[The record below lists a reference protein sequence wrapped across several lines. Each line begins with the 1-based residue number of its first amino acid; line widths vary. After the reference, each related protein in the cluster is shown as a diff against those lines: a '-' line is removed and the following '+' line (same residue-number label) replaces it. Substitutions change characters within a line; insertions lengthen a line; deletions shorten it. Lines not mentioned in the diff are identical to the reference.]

1 MHRASRALTLL
12 PIIGLATGGGAADDE
27 LARIAYERQRAVG
40 HALMADTMYAS
51 TPSQPMTPHAQSP
64 PHAEYGAWE
73 PSAPAEW
80 PPLRVVGKSAEDE
93 DERAEDLFRD
103 HISSIVQSKC
113 VNCHVDGGVSG
124 NTRLV
129 FVTAD
134 NGDHESVNLRRLDD
148 FLATVENGEQLIL
161 AKIRGES
168 HGGGVQV
175 EAGSEAFA
183 QMEQFLNVLGGNTA
197 VASITP
203 ENLFDTVKPVPQ
215 RTVLR
220 RAALILAGRIP
231 TDEEYASIQEIGI
244 RSAIRNLMTGPGF
257 HQFLVRSANDRLLT
271 DREST
276 VLSSR
281 SEEPLVEYVNEWVRR
296 CEQSGGDTYSEA
308 FDLWYRGVQYGARRA
323 PLELIAHV
331 VQNDLPYTEILTA
344 DYIMANPWTA
354 PVYGSATAFDNP
366 DDVHEFKPSK
376 YVSHYLYDDSRE
388 TEYSDLCGR
397 RIVDPGDLRR
407 EFPHAGILNTKA
419 FLQRYPTTTTNRNRA
434 RARWT
439 YQHFLGIDIEALAP
453 RTINPD
459 ALADTD
465 NPTLKNPA
473 CTACHDTLDPVA
485 GAYQNYAA
493 TGNYRG
499 NFGGQDSLDFF
510 YKNNPPGGKHYVVE
524 AESWEHRERIESSG
538 FFSAGDNA
546 IALQPARPWPIAAIA
561 VDTISI
567 RDEKRRTL
575 LREPAYKLFRDTDCG
590 EPAFPHYGWRL
601 EHACSSTVPVRIPR
615 DGTYT
620 VFIDA
625 WQPHLWLKPPAAFQV
640 WLDQTLVYSKGDT
653 WYRDMLPAG
662 FGNREAPDADNS
674 LQWLA
679 QRVAAD
685 PRFAEAA
692 VKFWWPAIMGTEV
705 ASLPEDP
712 NDPDFDALRL
722 AAEAQALE
730 VGRIAREFRYGY
742 GYGKGQ
748 PHNLKNLL
756 VKIFMSKWFRA
767 GAVTDQ
773 DPIRTV
779 ALRDAG
785 GGRLLTP
792 EELAAKTLALTGFQW
807 GRREPPSLEQHYGY
821 RRPLV
826 REQHDLNTDYAI
838 LYGGIDSD
846 GVTERAR
853 DLTSVMLGVAKR
865 HAAEVSCPIVLREFH
880 LLPDED
886 RKLFG
891 GLDITATP
899 EQPGGERAIRETL
912 AVLHDRLLGVRVG
925 TGSAEITAAYDFLEE
940 VWNRKRDTAASPL
953 LDAIECWTWGD
964 DYFLAD
970 VPEGSRD
977 TNPDDPDHMGK
988 TWVVVL
994 AAMLM
999 DYRYLH
1005 L

>member
-161 AKIRGES
+161 TKIRGES

-231 TDEEYASIQEIGI
+231 TEAEYASIQEIGI

-257 HQFLVRSANDRLLT
+257 HQFLIRSANDRLLT
-271 DREST
+271 DREGT

-281 SEEPLVEYVNEWVRR
+281 SGEPLVEYVNEWVRR
-296 CEQSGGDTYSEA
+296 CEQSGGETYRAA

-331 VQNDLPYTEILTA
+331 VKNDLPYTEILTA

-376 YVSHYLYDDSRE
+376 YVSYHLLDESRE
-388 TEYSDLCGR
+388 TEFSDRCGR
-397 RIVDPGDLRR
+397 RITDAGDLRQ
-407 EFPHAGILNTKA
+407 EFPHAGVLNTKA

-493 TGNYRG
+493 TGNYRD

-510 YKNNPPGGKHYVVE
+510 YKNNRPGGIDHIIE
-524 AESWEHRERIESSG
+524 ADSWRERERLETSAHLQ
-538 FFSAGDNA
+538 AGDNPIGLA
-546 IALQPARPWPIAAIA
+546 AVTNWSTSGAVVDSISVRDQYRRLIMRAPA
-561 VDTISI
+561 V
-567 RDEKRRTL
+567 
-575 LREPAYKLFRDTDCG
+575 KLFQDSGCG
-590 EPAFPHYGWRL
+590 FEGW
-601 EHACSSTVPVRIPR
+601 SSGWFLSTSCILDVPVRLPR
-615 DGTYT
+615 DGIYT
-620 VFIDA
+620 LHFDA
-625 WQPHLWLKPPAAFQV
+625 WEGYSNIYTPAAVRV
-640 WLDQTLVYSKGDT
+640 WMDGTNAYRAGDT
-653 WYRDMLPAG
+653 WYRDMLPPG
-662 FGNREAPDADNS
+662 YGNRKAPDADNS

-679 QRVAAD
+679 QRMAAD
-685 PRFAEAA
+685 RRFAEAA

-730 VGRIAREFRYGY
+730 VGRIAREFWYGY

-773 DPIRTV
+773 DPIRAV

-807 GRREPPSLEQHYGY
+807 GRREPPSLVQHYGY

-912 AVLHDRLLGVRVG
+912 AVLHDRLLGVRVS

-970 VPEGSRD
+970 VPEGNRD

-999 DYRYLH
+999 DYRYLY